1 MAQTQ
6 DDEGHAETY
15 IAGVGGGQVLLI
27 APAAQDPEQPHE
39 QQQTRVHAY
48 TKTALTEWGG
58 PGS

>member
-6 DDEGHAETY
+6 DNEGEDETY

-39 QQQTRVHAY
+39 QQHTHVHAY
-48 TKTALTEWGG
+48 T
-58 PGS
+58 